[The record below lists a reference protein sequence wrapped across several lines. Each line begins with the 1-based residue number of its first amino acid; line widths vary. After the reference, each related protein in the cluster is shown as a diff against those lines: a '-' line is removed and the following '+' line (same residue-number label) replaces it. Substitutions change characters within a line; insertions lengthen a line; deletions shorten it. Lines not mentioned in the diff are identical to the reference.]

1 MPSDFASN
9 VFPLACLITFRTYGT
24 WLHGDVRGSVDR
36 ITNIFD
42 TPLLP
47 PDRVRRRSE
56 EQELQS
62 APVVLTADQRRVV
75 ETAVRNLCLHRG
87 YALLAVNVRTNHV
100 HAVISAAC
108 KPERVLEA
116 IKAYATRE
124 LRQAGSM
131 PATVKPWARHG
142 STRYL
147 WKDKSVEKAIAYV
160 LYQQGDEPFDYS

>member
-1 MPSDFASN
+1 M
-9 VFPLACLITFRTYGT
+9 FP

-47 PDRVRRRSE
+47 PDRVRRRTE
-56 EQELQS
+56 EQELKS

-75 ETAVRNLCLHRG
+75 EMAVRNLCLHRG
-87 YALLAVNVRTNHV
+87 YALLAVNVSTNHV
-100 HAVISAAC
+100 HAVISAAR

-124 LRQAGSM
+124 LRQTSSI
-131 PATVKPWARHG
+131 PATMKPWGRHG

-147 WKDKSVEKAIAYV
+147 WKDRSVEKAIAYV
-160 LYQQGDEPFDYS
+160 LYGQGDDRFDYS